1 MQTFDNVGATPYDA
15 PVLIVGG
22 GPVGLGLALELAY
35 RNVRSILIERGD
47 GVVRYSKMG
56 HVSVRSMEH
65 CRRWGVA
72 EAVRNCG
79 FPRDYPLNQ
88 VFCTSLNGQHIAT
101 IEYPSISQERAT
113 DLSPET
119 KQRCPQ
125 LWFDPIL
132 ARAAANSPRVTLRYN
147 TCLEEFAED
156 ELGVTAVVSDT
167 GSGDRHGIRV
177 RYLAACDG
185 SGSTVRRALGIPL
198 EGDPVLSY
206 SVGIYFTA
214 RDLIKHHKMGPG
226 SRYWMVGEEGT
237 WGNLTVVDAKDVW
250 RLTVTGSKERVEA
263 DSFDA
268 HAWLRRCLGRDDIP
282 YHIDTVLP
290 WRRSRL
296 VAASFGRGRVYLA
309 GDACHVNAPNGGYGM
324 NTGLGDAVDLGW
336 KLQGVLEGWAPP
348 ELLDTYEIE
357 RRPIAQRNVDA
368 AAVNFTLTRPNLSYH
383 QVEAYSPAGE
393 ATRARLADHMVRNT
407 TQEWETLGVHLG
419 YRYEG
424 SPIIVTDGTAAPEDH
439 LSRYVPTAR
448 PGHRAPHVALPD
460 GTSILDLYGHSFV
473 LLRFDG
479 KGSPDADPSVAAVVA
494 AARKQ
499 GVPLA
504 VHAIADES
512 ARVLYERRFVLVR
525 PDGHVA
531 WRGDR
536 LPEAAATLIGTVTGW
551 DLAESGPAQRAKGAV
566 RADLQPLTGG
576 SP

>member
-1 MQTFDNVGATPYDA
+1 VQTFDHIAKSAYDA
-15 PVLIVGG
+15 PVLIVGA

-35 RNVRSILIERGD
+35 RNIRSILIEQGD

-56 HVSVRSMEH
+56 HISVRSMEH
-65 CRRWGVA
+65 CRRWGVS

-88 VFCTSLNGQHIAT
+88 IFCTSLNGQHIAT
-101 IEYPSISQERAT
+101 IEYPSISQETST

-132 ARAAANSPRVTLRYN
+132 ARAAANSPLIELRYN
-147 TCLEEFAED
+147 NRLEEFAED
-156 ELGVTAVVSDT
+156 ELGVTAVVSDA
-167 GSGDRHGIRV
+167 GSGERDTIRAL
-177 RYLAACDG
+177 YLAACDG
-185 SGSTVRRALGIPL
+185 SGSTVRRALGISL
-198 EGDPVLSY
+198 IGDPVLSY

-226 SRYWMVGEEGT
+226 SRYWMIGEEGT

-263 DSFDA
+263 ESFDA
-268 HAWLRRCLGRDDIP
+268 DAWLRRCLGRADIP
-282 YHIDTVLP
+282 YHIDAVLP

-296 VAASFGRGRVYLA
+296 VAESYGGRRVYLA

-336 KLQGVLEGWAPP
+336 KLHGVLEGWAPP
-348 ELLDTYEIE
+348 ELLDTYETE

-368 AAVNFTLTRPNLSYH
+368 AAVNFTLTRPNVSYE
-383 QVEAYSPAGE
+383 QVEADTPTGE
-393 ATRARLADHMVRNT
+393 ATRARLASHMVGNT

-424 SPIIVTDGTAAPEDH
+424 SPIVVPDGTPEPEDH

-448 PGHRAPHVALPD
+448 PGHRAPHIVLSD
-460 GTSILDLYGHSFV
+460 GSSILDLYGRGFV
-473 LLRFDG
+473 LLHFDELR
-479 KGSPDADPSVAAVVA
+479 SPEANTALAAVVGR
-494 AARKQ
+494 ARTQ

-504 VHAIADES
+504 VHAIVDEA
-512 ARVLYERRFVLVR
+512 ARELYERHFVLVR

-536 LPEAAATLIGTVTGW
+536 LPDAAEALIATVTGG
-551 DLAESGPAQRAKGAV
+551 DLAGSEPVPGAKA
-566 RADLQPLTGG
+566 LFG
-576 SP
+576 STSSN